1 MTENID
7 VTSEELKTILNM
19 FFDATDL
26 LEKIPELQDQGRF
39 SEASQHI
46 GAELEARITEM
57 NKLENNND
65 DIKQIIQELK
75 NGQGKEA
82 SLAELEQKVLD

>member
-7 VTSEELKTILNM
+7 MTSEELKTILNM

-46 GAELEARITEM
+46 GAELEARITQM
-57 NKLENNND
+57 NKLEKNNK
-65 DIKQIIQELK
+65 DIRKAVNQLK
-75 NGQGKEA
+75 NGQGEET